1 MSKINNYFNDTIT
14 LPIIHHDYKT
24 YDWNS
29 AKYGTIV
36 VDPKNNNIGIKLK
49 YNVGNRDPKDPYSQY
64 GPSWI
69 ALKLPYNETIIVE
82 ESSRFITEQIIYN
95 SYDEVEGILYYTIN
109 GNPKE
114 SKLTRQDNFIFEL
127 DKGSYTVGV
136 NQIKVLI
143 NNTIECTFSTNTLKE
158 LDETHFILNPEM
170 LQPGCEIDVYY
181 IERYNIGNPIPRIY
195 NQETEPI
202 NPEPGDMWINSKKS
216 EVVKQRLPMTL
227 YIRYDYNNMQL
238 LLLIKSIENSTFK
251 VLKNGQEIVSQQS
264 NHSWVT
270 LKISIA
276 YNENYT
282 LRVQGHNNDYTP
294 NEVSRLITTTSKVSV
309 ALRNTTLSR
318 DNVSLSLQGET
329 GVEFVIN
336 STADIGNINFTEING
351 NYMAV
356 FPRKARSYYINIIA
370 IKKDKIS
377 FHIDKILIQGK
388 EPIDIPIS
396 IIKKD
401 YQFIDKVNQYI
412 NIVVETAYF
421 KEAKMITNAN
431 TDVIITNKEVTRR
444 VDNGTTYYQYKY
456 TIPLKDTVQYI
467 SFMATDDN
475 NNATSSIVT
484 AVIQQKRTKLINASV
499 TFVNEPC
506 QIIDNITYQKINVN
520 IDRDVLNP
528 VITINVNNPRGNE
541 SKLVMQNNNTF
552 TYLVPVISWN
562 QNVPSVNPD
571 IPNNITFDFNVKIEA
586 YGYIDKKIVLAQ

>member
-1 MSKINNYFNDTIT
+1 MSAINKYFNDTIT
-14 LPIIHHDYKT
+14 LPVIHHDYKT

-49 YNVGNRDPKDPYSQY
+49 YNVDNRDPKDPYSQY

-114 SKLTRQDNFIFEL
+114 SKLARQDNFIFEL

-143 NNTIECTFSTNTLKE
+143 NNTIECTSSTNTLKE
-158 LDETHFILNPEM
+158 LDETHFILNPIM
-170 LQPGCEIDVYY
+170 LEPGCEIDVYY

-195 NQETEPI
+195 NQEIEPA

-251 VLKNGQEIVSQQS
+251 VLKNGQEVVSQQS

-270 LKISIA
+270 LKIPIS

-282 LRVQGHNNDYTP
+282 LRVQGHNNDYIP

-351 NYMAV
+351 NYTAV

-388 EPIDIPIS
+388 EPTDIPIS
-396 IIKKD
+396 IIQKD
-401 YQFIDKVNQYI
+401 YQFIDKSNQYI
-412 NIVVETAYF
+412 SIVVETAYF

-475 NNATSSIVT
+475 NNATSSVVT

-499 TFVNEPC
+499 TFVDEPC

-528 VITINVNNPRGNE
+528 VITININNPHGSE

-552 TYLVPVISWN
+552 TYLVPIISWS
-562 QNVPSVNPD
+562 QNVPSTNPD

-586 YGYIDKKIVLAQ
+586 YGYIDKKIVLA

>member
-1 MSKINNYFNDTIT
+1 MPAINKYFNDTIT
-14 LPIIHHDYKT
+14 LPVIHHDYKT

-49 YNVGNRDPKDPYSQY
+49 YNVDNRDPKDPYSQY

-143 NNTIECTFSTNTLKE
+143 NNTIECTSSTNTLKE
-158 LDETHFILNPEM
+158 LDETHFILNPIM
-170 LQPGCEIDVYY
+170 LEPGCEIDVYY
-181 IERYNIGNPIPRIY
+181 IERYNIGNPILRIY
-195 NQETEPI
+195 NQEIEPA

-251 VLKNGQEIVSQQS
+251 VLKNGQEVVSQQS

-270 LKISIA
+270 LKIPIT

-282 LRVQGHNNDYTP
+282 LRVQGHNNDYIP

-329 GVEFVIN
+329 GIEFVIN
-336 STADIGNINFTEING
+336 STADIGNINFTETNG
-351 NYMAV
+351 NYIAV

-388 EPIDIPIS
+388 EPTDIPIS
-396 IIKKD
+396 IIQKD
-401 YQFIDKVNQYI
+401 YQFIDKTNQYI

-431 TDVIITNKEVTRR
+431 TDVIITNKEVTRK
-444 VDNGTTYYQYKY
+444 VDNETTYYQYKY
-456 TIPLKDTVQYI
+456 IIPLKDTVQYI

-475 NNATSSIVT
+475 NNATSSVVT

-520 IDRDVLNP
+520 VDRDVLNP
-528 VITINVNNPRGNE
+528 VITININNPHGSE

-586 YGYIDKKIVLAQ
+586 YGYIDKKIVLA

>member
-1 MSKINNYFNDTIT
+1 MSAINKYFNDTIT
-14 LPIIHHDYKT
+14 LPVIHHDYKT

-49 YNVGNRDPKDPYSQY
+49 YNVDNRDPKDPYSQY

-143 NNTIECTFSTNTLKE
+143 NNTIECTSSTNTLKE
-158 LDETHFILNPEM
+158 LDETHFILNPIM
-170 LQPGCEIDVYY
+170 LEPGCEIDVYY

-216 EVVKQRLPMTL
+216 EVAKQRLPMTL

-251 VLKNGQEIVSQQS
+251 VLKNGQEIVNQQS

-270 LKISIA
+270 LKIPIS

-282 LRVQGHNNDYTP
+282 LRVQGHNNDYIP

-329 GVEFVIN
+329 GLEFVIN

-351 NYMAV
+351 NYTAV
-356 FPRKARSYYINIIA
+356 FPRKARSYYIDIIA

-377 FHIDKILIQGK
+377 FYIDKILIQGK
-388 EPIDIPIS
+388 EPTDIPIS
-396 IIKKD
+396 IIQKD
-401 YQFIDKVNQYI
+401 YKFIDKANQYI
-412 NIVVETAYF
+412 SIVVETAYF

-444 VDNGTTYYQYKY
+444 VDNGITYYQYKY

-475 NNATSSIVT
+475 NNATSSVVT

-499 TFVNEPC
+499 TFVDEPC

-528 VITINVNNPRGNE
+528 VITINVNNPHGSE

-552 TYLVPVISWN
+552 TYLIPIISWN
-562 QNVPSVNPD
+562 QNIPSTNPD
-571 IPNNITFDFNVKIEA
+571 IPNNITFDFNIKIEA
-586 YGYIDKKIVLAQ
+586 YGYIDKKIVLV

>member
-1 MSKINNYFNDTIT
+1 MFKINNYFNDTIT

-49 YNVGNRDPKDPYSQY
+49 YNVDNRDPKDPYSQY

-127 DKGSYTVGV
+127 DKASYTVGV
-136 NQIKVLI
+136 NQIKALI
-143 NNTIECTFSTNTLKE
+143 NNTIECTSSTNTLKE

-170 LQPGCEIDVYY
+170 LQPGCEINVYY

-195 NQETEPI
+195 NQETEPT

-270 LKISIA
+270 LKIPIS

-282 LRVQGHNNDYTP
+282 LRVQGHNNDYIP

-318 DNVSLSLQGET
+318 DNVSLSLQSET

-336 STADIGNINFTEING
+336 STADIGNINFTETNG
-351 NYMAV
+351 NYIAL
-356 FPRKARSYYINIIA
+356 FPRKTRSYYINIIA

-388 EPIDIPIS
+388 EPTDIPIS
-396 IIKKD
+396 IIEKD

-431 TDVIITNKEVTRR
+431 TDVIITNKEVTKR
-444 VDNGTTYYQYKY
+444 VDNGITYYQYKY
-456 TIPLKDTVQYI
+456 TIPLKDIVQYI

-475 NNATSSIVT
+475 NNATSSVIT

-499 TFVNEPC
+499 AFVNEPC

-520 IDRDVLNP
+520 IDRNVLNP
-528 VITINVNNPRGNE
+528 VITINVNNPHGSE

-552 TYLVPVISWN
+552 TYLIPVINWN
-562 QNVPSVNPD
+562 QNIPSANPD
-571 IPNNITFDFNVKIEA
+571 IPNNITFDFNIKIEA
-586 YGYIDKKIVLAQ
+586 YGYIDKKIVLA

>member
-49 YNVGNRDPKDPYSQY
+49 YNVDNRDPKDPYSQY

-143 NNTIECTFSTNTLKE
+143 NNTIECTSSTNTLKE
-158 LDETHFILNPEM
+158 LDETHFILNPVM
-170 LQPGCEIDVYY
+170 LEPGCEIDVYY

-270 LKISIA
+270 LKIPIS

-282 LRVQGHNNDYTP
+282 LRVQGYNNDYIP

-336 STADIGNINFTEING
+336 STADIGNINFTETTG
-351 NYMAV
+351 NYIAV

-377 FHIDKILIQGK
+377 FYIDKILIQGK
-388 EPIDIPIS
+388 EPTDIPIS

-444 VDNGTTYYQYKY
+444 VDNGITYYQYKY

-475 NNATSSIVT
+475 NNATSSVVT
-484 AVIQQKRTKLINASV
+484 AVIQQKRTKSISASV
-499 TFVNEPC
+499 VFINEPC
-506 QIIDNITYQKINVN
+506 QIIDNITYQKININ

-528 VITINVNNPRGNE
+528 VITININNPHGSE

-586 YGYIDKKIVLAQ
+586 YGYIDKKIVLA

>member
-1 MSKINNYFNDTIT
+1 MPAINKYFNDTIT
-14 LPIIHHDYKT
+14 LPVIHHDYKT

-49 YNVGNRDPKDPYSQY
+49 YNVDNRDPKDPYSQY

-109 GNPKE
+109 GNTKE

-143 NNTIECTFSTNTLKE
+143 NNTIECTSSTNTLKE
-158 LDETHFILNPEM
+158 LDETHFILNPVM
-170 LQPGCEIDVYY
+170 LEPGCEIDVYY

-195 NQETEPI
+195 NQETEPT

-216 EVVKQRLPMTL
+216 EVAKQRLPMTL

-270 LKISIA
+270 LKIPIS

-282 LRVQGHNNDYTP
+282 LRVQGHNNDYVP

-318 DNVSLSLQGET
+318 DNVSLNLQGET

-336 STADIGNINFTEING
+336 STADIGNINFTETNG
-351 NYMAV
+351 NYIAV

-377 FHIDKILIQGK
+377 FNIDKILIQGK
-388 EPIDIPIS
+388 EPTDIPIS
-396 IIKKD
+396 IIQKD

-444 VDNGTTYYQYKY
+444 VDNGITYYQYKY

-475 NNATSSIVT
+475 NNATSSVVT
-484 AVIQQKRTKLINASV
+484 AVIQQKRIKLINVSV

-520 IDRDVLNP
+520 VDRDVLNP
-528 VITINVNNPRGNE
+528 VITINVNNPRGSE
-541 SKLVMQNNNTF
+541 SKLVMQNNNIF
-552 TYLVPVISWN
+552 TYLVPIISWN
-562 QNVPSVNPD
+562 QNVPSTNSD

-586 YGYIDKKIVLAQ
+586 YGYIDKKIVLA

>member
-1 MSKINNYFNDTIT
+1 MSAINKYFNDTIT
-14 LPIIHHDYKT
+14 LPVIHHNYKT

-49 YNVGNRDPKDPYSQY
+49 HNVDNRDPKDPYSQY

-82 ESSRFITEQIIYN
+82 ESSRFTTEQIIYN

-143 NNTIECTFSTNTLKE
+143 NNTIECTSSTNTLKE
-158 LDETHFILNPEM
+158 LDETHFILNPIM
-170 LQPGCEIDVYY
+170 LEPGCEIDVYY

-195 NQETEPI
+195 NQETEPT

-270 LKISIA
+270 LKIPIA

-282 LRVQGHNNDYTP
+282 LRVQGHNNDYIP

-329 GVEFVIN
+329 GVEFAIN
-336 STADIGNINFTEING
+336 STADIGNVNFTETNG
-351 NYMAV
+351 SYIAV
-356 FPRKARSYYINIIA
+356 FPRKARSYYIDIIA

-388 EPIDIPIS
+388 EPTDIPIS
-396 IIKKD
+396 IIQKD
-401 YQFIDKVNQYI
+401 YQFIDKANQYI
-412 NIVVETAYF
+412 SIVVETAYF

-456 TIPLKDTVQYI
+456 MIPLKDTVQYI

-475 NNATSSIVT
+475 NNATSSVVT

-520 IDRDVLNP
+520 IDRDVLNS
-528 VITINVNNPRGNE
+528 VITIKVNNPRGNE

-552 TYLVPVISWN
+552 TYLVPIISWDKN
-562 QNVPSVNPD
+562 IPSTNPD

-586 YGYIDKKIVLAQ
+586 YGYIDKKIVLA

>member
-1 MSKINNYFNDTIT
+1 MSAINKYFNDTIT
-14 LPIIHHDYKT
+14 LPVIHHDYKT

-49 YNVGNRDPKDPYSQY
+49 YNVDNRDPKDPYSQY

-143 NNTIECTFSTNTLKE
+143 NNTIECTSSTNTLKE
-158 LDETHFILNPEM
+158 LDETHFILNPIM
-170 LQPGCEIDVYY
+170 LEPGCEIDVYY

-195 NQETEPI
+195 NQEIEPA

-216 EVVKQRLPMTL
+216 EVVKHRLPMTL

-270 LKISIA
+270 LKIPIA

-282 LRVQGHNNDYTP
+282 LRVHGHNNDYIP

-336 STADIGNINFTEING
+336 STADIGNINFTETNG
-351 NYMAV
+351 NYIAV
-356 FPRKARSYYINIIA
+356 FPRKVRSYYINIIA

-388 EPIDIPIS
+388 EPTDIPIS
-396 IIKKD
+396 IVQKN
-401 YQFIDKVNQYI
+401 YQFIDKTNQYI

-456 TIPLKDTVQYI
+456 TIPLKNTVQYI
-467 SFMATDDN
+467 SFIATDDN
-475 NNATSSIVT
+475 NNATSSVVT

-499 TFVNEPC
+499 AFVNEPC

-520 IDRDVLNP
+520 VDRDVLNP
-528 VITINVNNPRGNE
+528 VVTINVNNPRGSE

-552 TYLVPVISWN
+552 TYLIPVINWN
-562 QNVPSVNPD
+562 QNIPSTNPD
-571 IPNNITFDFNVKIEA
+571 IPNNITFDFNIKIEA
-586 YGYIDKKIVLAQ
+586 YGYIDKKIILA

>member
-1 MSKINNYFNDTIT
+1 MSAINKYFNDTIT
-14 LPIIHHDYKT
+14 LPVIHHDYKT

-49 YNVGNRDPKDPYSQY
+49 YNVDNRDPKDPYSKY

-109 GNPKE
+109 GNTKE

-127 DKGSYTVGV
+127 DKGSYTLGV

-143 NNTIECTFSTNTLKE
+143 NNTIECTSSTNTLKE
-158 LDETHFILNPEM
+158 LDETHFILNPVM
-170 LQPGCEIDVYY
+170 LEPGCEIDVYY

-251 VLKNGQEIVSQQS
+251 VLKNGQEIANQQS
-264 NHSWVT
+264 SHSWVT
-270 LKISIA
+270 LKIPIA

-282 LRVQGHNNDYTP
+282 LRVQGHNNDYIP

-351 NYMAV
+351 NYTAV

-388 EPIDIPIS
+388 EPTDIPIS
-396 IIKKD
+396 IIQKD
-401 YQFIDKVNQYI
+401 YQFIDKTNQYI

-444 VDNGTTYYQYKY
+444 VDNETIYYQYKY

-475 NNATSSIVT
+475 NNAISSVVT
-484 AVIQQKRTKLINASV
+484 AIIQQKRTKLINASV
-499 TFVNEPC
+499 TFVDEPC

-562 QNVPSVNPD
+562 QNIPSTNPD

-586 YGYIDKKIVLAQ
+586 YGYIDKKIVLA

>member
-1 MSKINNYFNDTIT
+1 MSAINKYFNDTIT
-14 LPIIHHDYKT
+14 LPVIHHDYKT

-49 YNVGNRDPKDPYSQY
+49 YNVDNRDPKDPYSQY

-143 NNTIECTFSTNTLKE
+143 NNTIECTSSTNTLKE
-158 LDETHFILNPEM
+158 LDETHFILNPVM
-170 LQPGCEIDVYY
+170 LEPGCEINVYY

-195 NQETEPI
+195 NQEIEPT
-202 NPEPGDMWINSKKS
+202 NPEPGDIWINSKKS
-216 EVVKQRLPMTL
+216 EVAKQRLPMTL

-251 VLKNGQEIVSQQS
+251 VLKNGQEVISQQS

-270 LKISIA
+270 LKIPIS

-282 LRVQGHNNDYTP
+282 LRVQGHNNDYIP

-309 ALRNTTLSR
+309 ALINTTLSR

-329 GVEFVIN
+329 GVEFAIN
-336 STADIGNINFTEING
+336 STANIGNVNFTETNG
-351 NYMAV
+351 SYIAV
-356 FPRKARSYYINIIA
+356 FPRKARSYYIDIIA

-377 FHIDKILIQGK
+377 FHINKILIQGK
-388 EPIDIPIS
+388 EPTDIPIS
-396 IIKKD
+396 IIQKD

-412 NIVVETAYF
+412 SIIVETAYF

-444 VDNGTTYYQYKY
+444 VDNGITYYQYKY

-475 NNATSSIVT
+475 NNATSSVVT
-484 AVIQQKRTKLINASV
+484 AVIQQKRIKLINASV
-499 TFVNEPC
+499 IFVDEPC
-506 QIIDNITYQKINVN
+506 QIIDNITYQKININ

-528 VITINVNNPRGNE
+528 VITININNPHGSE

-562 QNVPSVNPD
+562 QNVSSVNPD
-571 IPNNITFDFNVKIEA
+571 IPNNITFDFNIKIEA
-586 YGYIDKKIVLAQ
+586 YGYINKKIVLA

>member
-1 MSKINNYFNDTIT
+1 MSTINKYFNDTIT
-14 LPIIHHDYKT
+14 LPVIHHDYKT

-49 YNVGNRDPKDPYSQY
+49 HNVDNRDPKDPYSQY
-64 GPSWI
+64 GPSWV

-136 NQIKVLI
+136 NQIKALI
-143 NNTIECTFSTNTLKE
+143 NNTIECTSVTNTLKE
-158 LDETHFILNPEM
+158 LDETRFILNPEM
-170 LQPGCEIDVYY
+170 LQPGCEINVYY

-195 NQETEPI
+195 NQEIEPI

-238 LLLIKSIENSTFK
+238 LLLIKSIKNSTFK

-270 LKISIA
+270 LKIPIS

-282 LRVQGHNNDYTP
+282 LRVQGHNNDYIP

-329 GVEFVIN
+329 GVEFSIN
-336 STADIGNINFTEING
+336 STADIGNVNFTETNG
-351 NYMAV
+351 SYIAV
-356 FPRKARSYYINIIA
+356 FPRKARSYYIDIIA

-388 EPIDIPIS
+388 EPTDIPIS
-396 IIKKD
+396 IIQKD

-444 VDNGTTYYQYKY
+444 VDNGITYYQYKY
-456 TIPLKDTVQYI
+456 TIPLKDTVKYI

-475 NNATSSIVT
+475 NNATSSVVT

-562 QNVPSVNPD
+562 QNVPSINPN

-586 YGYIDKKIVLAQ
+586 YGYIDKKIVLV

>member
-1 MSKINNYFNDTIT
+1 MPAINKYFNNTIT
-14 LPIIHHDYKT
+14 LPVIHHDYKT

-49 YNVGNRDPKDPYSQY
+49 HNVDNRDPKDPYSQY

-143 NNTIECTFSTNTLKE
+143 NNTIECTSSTNTLKE
-158 LDETHFILNPEM
+158 LDETHFILNPVM
-170 LQPGCEIDVYY
+170 LEPGCEIDVYY

-195 NQETEPI
+195 NQETEPT

-216 EVVKQRLPMTL
+216 EVAKQRLPMTL

-264 NHSWVT
+264 NHSWVI
-270 LKISIA
+270 LKIPIS

-282 LRVQGHNNDYTP
+282 LRVQGYNNDYIP

-309 ALRNTTLSR
+309 VLRNTTLSR

-336 STADIGNINFTEING
+336 STADIGNVNFTEING
-351 NYMAV
+351 NYTAV

-388 EPIDIPIS
+388 EPTDIPIS
-396 IIKKD
+396 IIQKD
-401 YQFIDKVNQYI
+401 YQFIDKSNQYI
-412 NIVVETAYF
+412 SIVVETAYF

-431 TDVIITNKEVTRR
+431 TDVIVTNKEVTRR
-444 VDNGTTYYQYKY
+444 VDNETTYYQYKY

-475 NNATSSIVT
+475 NNATSSVVT
-484 AVIQQKRTKLINASV
+484 AIIQQKRTKLINASV
-499 TFVNEPC
+499 TFVDEPC

-586 YGYIDKKIVLAQ
+586 YGYIDKKIVLA

>member
-1 MSKINNYFNDTIT
+1 MSEINKYFNDTIT
-14 LPIIHHDYKT
+14 LPVIHHDYKT

-49 YNVGNRDPKDPYSQY
+49 HNVDNRDPKDPYSQY

-127 DKGSYTVGV
+127 DKGSYIVGV

-143 NNTIECTFSTNTLKE
+143 NNTIECTSSTNTLKE
-158 LDETHFILNPEM
+158 LDETHFILNPIM
-170 LQPGCEIDVYY
+170 LEPGCEIDVYY

-195 NQETEPI
+195 NQETEPA

-216 EVVKQRLPMTL
+216 EVAKQRLPMTL

-270 LKISIA
+270 LKIPIS

-282 LRVQGHNNDYTP
+282 LRVQGHNNDYIP
-294 NEVSRLITTTSKVSV
+294 NEVSRLITTTSKVSLT
-309 ALRNTTLSR
+309 LRNTTLSR

-336 STADIGNINFTEING
+336 STADIGNVNFTETNG
-351 NYMAV
+351 NYIAV

-388 EPIDIPIS
+388 EPTDIPIS
-396 IIKKD
+396 IIQKD

-412 NIVVETAYF
+412 NIVVEIAYF

-444 VDNGTTYYQYKY
+444 VDNGITYYQYKY
-456 TIPLKDTVQYI
+456 TIPLKDTNQYI
-467 SFMATDDN
+467 SFMVTDDN
-475 NNATSSIVT
+475 NNATSSVVT
-484 AVIQQKRTKLINASV
+484 AVIQQKRTKLIDASV
-499 TFVNEPC
+499 SFVNEPC
-506 QIIDNITYQKINVN
+506 QIINNITYQKINVN
-520 IDRDVLNP
+520 VDRGVLNP
-528 VITINVNNPRGNE
+528 VITINVNNPRGSE
-541 SKLVMQNNNTF
+541 SKLIMQNNNTF
-552 TYLVPVISWN
+552 IYLVPIISWN
-562 QNVPSVNPD
+562 QNIPSTNPD

-586 YGYIDKKIVLAQ
+586 YGYIDKKIVLA

>member
-1 MSKINNYFNDTIT
+1 MSAINKYFNDTIT
-14 LPIIHHDYKT
+14 LPVIHHDYKT

-49 YNVGNRDPKDPYSQY
+49 YNVDNRDPKDPYSQY

-95 SYDEVEGILYYTIN
+95 NYDEVEGILYYTIN

-136 NQIKVLI
+136 NQIKALI
-143 NNTIECTFSTNTLKE
+143 NNTIECTSSTNTLKE
-158 LDETHFILNPEM
+158 LDETHFILNPIM
-170 LQPGCEIDVYY
+170 LEPGCEIDVYY

-195 NQETEPI
+195 NQEIEPT

-216 EVVKQRLPMTL
+216 EVVKQRLPITL

-251 VLKNGQEIVSQQS
+251 VLKNGQEIANQQS
-264 NHSWVT
+264 SHSWVT
-270 LKISIA
+270 LKIPIA

-282 LRVQGHNNDYTP
+282 LRVQGHNNDYIP

-329 GVEFVIN
+329 DVEFVIN
-336 STADIGNINFTEING
+336 STADIGNINFTETNG
-351 NYMAV
+351 NYIAV

-388 EPIDIPIS
+388 EPTDIPIS
-396 IIKKD
+396 IIQKD

-412 NIVVETAYF
+412 SIIVETAYF

-444 VDNGTTYYQYKY
+444 VDNGITYYQYKY

-475 NNATSSIVT
+475 NNATSSVVT

-528 VITINVNNPRGNE
+528 VITIKVNNPRGNE

-552 TYLVPVISWN
+552 TYLVPIISWDKN
-562 QNVPSVNPD
+562 IPSTNSD
-571 IPNNITFDFNVKIEA
+571 IPNNITFNFNVKIEA
-586 YGYIDKKIVLAQ
+586 YGYIDKKIVLA

>member
-1 MSKINNYFNDTIT
+1 MSAINKYFNNTIT
-14 LPIIHHDYKT
+14 LPVIHHDYKT

-49 YNVGNRDPKDPYSQY
+49 HNVDNRDPKDPYSQY

-95 SYDEVEGILYYTIN
+95 NYDEVEGILYYTIN

-143 NNTIECTFSTNTLKE
+143 NNTIECTSSTNTLKE
-158 LDETHFILNPEM
+158 LDETHFILNPIM
-170 LQPGCEIDVYY
+170 LEPGCEIDVYY

-251 VLKNGQEIVSQQS
+251 VLKNGQEVVSQQS

-270 LKISIA
+270 LKIPIS

-282 LRVQGHNNDYTP
+282 LRVQGHNNDYIP

-336 STADIGNINFTEING
+336 STTDIGNINFTEING
-351 NYMAV
+351 NYTAV

-388 EPIDIPIS
+388 EPTDIPIS
-396 IIKKD
+396 IIQKD
-401 YQFIDKVNQYI
+401 YQFIDKSNQYI
-412 NIVVETAYF
+412 SIVVETAYF

-431 TDVIITNKEVTRR
+431 TDVIVINKEVTRR

-456 TIPLKDTVQYI
+456 TILLKDTVQYI

-475 NNATSSIVT
+475 NNATSSVVT

-499 TFVNEPC
+499 TFVDEPC

-520 IDRDVLNP
+520 VDRDVLNP
-528 VITINVNNPRGNE
+528 VITININNPHGSE

-552 TYLVPVISWN
+552 TYLVPVINWN
-562 QNVPSVNPD
+562 QNVPSTNPD

-586 YGYIDKKIVLAQ
+586 YGYIDKKIVLA

>member
-1 MSKINNYFNDTIT
+1 MPAINKYFNDTIT
-14 LPIIHHDYKT
+14 LPVIHHDYKT

-49 YNVGNRDPKDPYSQY
+49 HNVDNRDPKDPYSQY

-136 NQIKVLI
+136 NQIKALI
-143 NNTIECTFSTNTLKE
+143 NNTIECTSATNTLKE
-158 LDETHFILNPEM
+158 LDETRFILNPEM
-170 LQPGCEIDVYY
+170 LQPGCEINVYY

-195 NQETEPI
+195 SQETEPT

-251 VLKNGQEIVSQQS
+251 VLKNGQEIVNQQS

-270 LKISIA
+270 LKIPIS

-282 LRVQGHNNDYTP
+282 LRVQGHNNDYIP

-318 DNVSLSLQGET
+318 DNVSLNLQGET

-336 STADIGNINFTEING
+336 STADIGNINFTETNG
-351 NYMAV
+351 NYIAV
-356 FPRKARSYYINIIA
+356 FPRKTRSYYINIIA

-388 EPIDIPIS
+388 ESTDIPIS
-396 IIKKD
+396 IIQKD

-412 NIVVETAYF
+412 NIVVEIAYF

-444 VDNGTTYYQYKY
+444 VDNGITYYQYKY

-475 NNATSSIVT
+475 NNATSSVVT

-506 QIIDNITYQKINVN
+506 QIIGNITYQKINVN

-528 VITINVNNPRGNE
+528 VITIKVNNPRGNE

-552 TYLVPVISWN
+552 TYLVPIISWN
-562 QNVPSVNPD
+562 QNIPSANSD

-586 YGYIDKKIVLAQ
+586 YGYIDKKIVLA

>member
-1 MSKINNYFNDTIT
+1 MSAINKYFNDTIT
-14 LPIIHHDYKT
+14 LPVIHHDYKT

-49 YNVGNRDPKDPYSQY
+49 HNVDNRDPKDPYSQY

-82 ESSRFITEQIIYN
+82 ESSRFVTEQIIYN

-143 NNTIECTFSTNTLKE
+143 NNTIECTSSTNTLKE
-158 LDETHFILNPEM
+158 LDETHFILNPIM
-170 LQPGCEIDVYY
+170 LEPGCEIDVYY

-195 NQETEPI
+195 NQETEPT

-270 LKISIA
+270 LKIPIA

-282 LRVQGHNNDYTP
+282 LRVQGYNNDYIP

-329 GVEFVIN
+329 GVEFIIN
-336 STADIGNINFTEING
+336 STADIGNVNFTETNG
-351 NYMAV
+351 SYIAV
-356 FPRKARSYYINIIA
+356 FPRKARSYYIDIIA

-388 EPIDIPIS
+388 EPTDIPIS
-396 IIKKD
+396 IIQKD
-401 YQFIDKVNQYI
+401 YQFIDKANQYI
-412 NIVVETAYF
+412 SIVVETAYF

-444 VDNGTTYYQYKY
+444 VDNGITYYQYKY

-475 NNATSSIVT
+475 NNATSSVVT

-528 VITINVNNPRGNE
+528 VITIKVNNPRGNE

-552 TYLVPVISWN
+552 TYLVPIISWDKN
-562 QNVPSVNPD
+562 IPSTNPN
-571 IPNNITFDFNVKIEA
+571 IPNNTTFDFNVKIEA
-586 YGYIDKKIVLAQ
+586 YGYIDKKIVLA

>member
-1 MSKINNYFNDTIT
+1 MSAINKYFNDTIT
-14 LPIIHHDYKT
+14 LPVIHHDYKT

-49 YNVGNRDPKDPYSQY
+49 YNVDNRDPKDPYSQY

-69 ALKLPYNETIIVE
+69 ALKLPHNETIIVE

-143 NNTIECTFSTNTLKE
+143 NNTIECTSSTNTLKE
-158 LDETHFILNPEM
+158 LDETHFILNPIM
-170 LQPGCEIDVYY
+170 LEPGCEIDVYY

-270 LKISIA
+270 LKIPIA

-282 LRVQGHNNDYTP
+282 LRVQGHNNDYIP

-318 DNVSLSLQGET
+318 DNVSLNLQGET

-336 STADIGNINFTEING
+336 STADIGNVNFAETNG

-388 EPIDIPIS
+388 EPTDIPIS
-396 IIKKD
+396 IIQKD

-475 NNATSSIVT
+475 NNATSSVVT

-499 TFVNEPC
+499 AFVNEPC
-506 QIIDNITYQKINVN
+506 QIINNITYQKINVN
-520 IDRDVLNP
+520 VDRDVLNP
-528 VITINVNNPRGNE
+528 VITININNPRGSE

-562 QNVPSVNPD
+562 QNVPSINPD

-586 YGYIDKKIVLAQ
+586 YGYIDKKIVLV

>member
-1 MSKINNYFNDTIT
+1 MSAINKYFNDTIT
-14 LPIIHHDYKT
+14 LPVIHHDYKT

-49 YNVGNRDPKDPYSQY
+49 HNVDNRDPKDPYSQY

-114 SKLTRQDNFIFEL
+114 FKLTRQDNFIFEL

-143 NNTIECTFSTNTLKE
+143 NNTIECTSSTNTLKE
-158 LDETHFILNPEM
+158 LDETHFILNPVM
-170 LQPGCEIDVYY
+170 LEPGCEIDVYY

-270 LKISIA
+270 LKIPIA

-282 LRVQGHNNDYTP
+282 LRVQGHNNDYIP

-318 DNVSLSLQGET
+318 DNVSLNLQGET

-336 STADIGNINFTEING
+336 STADIGNINFTETNG
-351 NYMAV
+351 NYIAV

-370 IKKDKIS
+370 IKKDKVS

-388 EPIDIPIS
+388 EPTDIPIS
-396 IIKKD
+396 IIQKD

-412 NIVVETAYF
+412 NIVVEIAYF
-421 KEAKMITNAN
+421 KEVKMITNAN
-431 TDVIITNKEVTRR
+431 TDVIITNKEVIRR
-444 VDNGTTYYQYKY
+444 VDNGITYYQYKY

-475 NNATSSIVT
+475 NNATSSVVT

-499 TFVNEPC
+499 AFVNEPC
-506 QIIDNITYQKINVN
+506 QIINNITYQKINVN

-528 VITINVNNPRGNE
+528 VITININNPRGSE

-562 QNVPSVNPD
+562 QNVPSTNPN

-586 YGYIDKKIVLAQ
+586 YGYIDKKIVLA

>member
-1 MSKINNYFNDTIT
+1 MSAINKYFNDTIT
-14 LPIIHHDYKT
+14 LPVIHHDYKT

-49 YNVGNRDPKDPYSQY
+49 HNVDNRDPKDPYSQY

-143 NNTIECTFSTNTLKE
+143 NNTIECTSSTNTLKE
-158 LDETHFILNPEM
+158 LDETHFILNPVILE
-170 LQPGCEIDVYY
+170 PGCKIDVYY

-195 NQETEPI
+195 NQETEPT
-202 NPEPGDMWINSKKS
+202 NPEPGDMWINSEKS

-270 LKISIA
+270 LKIPIT

-282 LRVQGHNNDYTP
+282 LRVQGHNNDYIP
-294 NEVSRLITTTSKVSV
+294 NEISRLITTTSKVSV
-309 ALRNTTLSR
+309 ALRNTILSR

-336 STADIGNINFTEING
+336 STADIGNINFTETNG
-351 NYMAV
+351 NYISV

-388 EPIDIPIS
+388 EPTDIPIS
-396 IIKKD
+396 IIQKD

-444 VDNGTTYYQYKY
+444 VDNGTIYYQYKY

-475 NNATSSIVT
+475 NNATSYVIT

-499 TFVNEPC
+499 VFINEPC
-506 QIIDNITYQKINVN
+506 QIIDSVTYQKININ
-520 IDRDVLNP
+520 IDKDVLNP
-528 VITINVNNPRGNE
+528 VITINVNNPHGSE

-552 TYLVPVISWN
+552 TYLVPIISWD
-562 QNVPSVNPD
+562 QNVPSTNPD

-586 YGYIDKKIVLAQ
+586 YGYIDKKIVLA

>member
-49 YNVGNRDPKDPYSQY
+49 HNVDNRDPKDPYSQY

-95 SYDEVEGILYYTIN
+95 SYDEVEGILYYIIN

-127 DKGSYTVGV
+127 NKGSYTVGV
-136 NQIKVLI
+136 NQIKALI
-143 NNTIECTFSTNTLKE
+143 NNTIECTSSTNTLKE
-158 LDETHFILNPEM
+158 LDETHFILNPAM
-170 LQPGCEIDVYY
+170 LEPGCEIDVYY

-195 NQETEPI
+195 NQEIEPI

-216 EVVKQRLPMTL
+216 GVVKQRLPMTL

-270 LKISIA
+270 LKIPIA

-282 LRVQGHNNDYTP
+282 LRVQGHNNDYIP

-318 DNVSLSLQGET
+318 DNVSLSLQGEA

-336 STADIGNINFTEING
+336 STADIGNINFTETNG
-351 NYMAV
+351 NYIAA

-388 EPIDIPIS
+388 EPTDIPIS
-396 IIKKD
+396 IIQKD
-401 YQFIDKVNQYI
+401 YQFIDKANQYI
-412 NIVVETAYF
+412 NIIVETAYF

-431 TDVIITNKEVTRR
+431 TDVIITNKEVIKR

-499 TFVNEPC
+499 VFVNEPC

-528 VITINVNNPRGNE
+528 VITININNPHGSE

-571 IPNNITFDFNVKIEA
+571 IPNNITFDFNIKIEA
-586 YGYIDKKIVLAQ
+586 YGYIDKKIVLA

>member
-1 MSKINNYFNDTIT
+1 MSAINKYFNDTIT
-14 LPIIHHDYKT
+14 LPVIHHDYKA

-49 YNVGNRDPKDPYSQY
+49 YNVDNRDPKDPYSQY

-69 ALKLPYNETIIVE
+69 ALKLPYNETIVVE

-109 GNPKE
+109 GSPKE

-127 DKGSYTVGV
+127 DKGSYTLGV

-143 NNTIECTFSTNTLKE
+143 NNTIECTSSTNTLKE
-158 LDETHFILNPEM
+158 LDETHFILNPVM
-170 LQPGCEIDVYY
+170 LEPGCEIDVYY

-270 LKISIA
+270 LKIPIA

-282 LRVQGHNNDYTP
+282 LRVQGHNNDYIP

-318 DNVSLSLQGET
+318 DNVSLNLQGET
-329 GVEFVIN
+329 GIEFVIN
-336 STADIGNINFTEING
+336 STADIGNVNFTETND
-351 NYMAV
+351 NYVAV

-388 EPIDIPIS
+388 EPTDIPIS
-396 IIKKD
+396 IVQKD
-401 YQFIDKVNQYI
+401 YQFIDKTNQYI

-431 TDVIITNKEVTRR
+431 TDVIITNKEVARR

-475 NNATSSIVT
+475 NNATSSVVT

-499 TFVNEPC
+499 VFVNEPC

-528 VITINVNNPRGNE
+528 VITININNPHGSE

-586 YGYIDKKIVLAQ
+586 YGYIDKKIVLA

>member
-14 LPIIHHDYKT
+14 LPVIHHDYKT

-29 AKYGTIV
+29 VKYGTIV

-49 YNVGNRDPKDPYSQY
+49 HNVDNGDPKDPYSQY

-143 NNTIECTFSTNTLKE
+143 NNTIECTSSTNTLKE
-158 LDETHFILNPEM
+158 LDETHFILNPIM
-170 LQPGCEIDVYY
+170 LEPGCEIDVYY

-195 NQETEPI
+195 SQKTEPI

-264 NHSWVT
+264 NHSWLT
-270 LKISIA
+270 LKIPIS

-282 LRVQGHNNDYTP
+282 LRVQGHNNDYIP
-294 NEVSRLITTTSKVSV
+294 NEVSRLITTTSKVSI

-329 GVEFVIN
+329 GVEFAIN
-336 STADIGNINFTEING
+336 STADIGNVNFTETNG
-351 NYMAV
+351 NYIAV
-356 FPRKARSYYINIIA
+356 FPRKARSYYIDIIA

-388 EPIDIPIS
+388 EPTDIPIS
-396 IIKKD
+396 IIQKD

-412 NIVVETAYF
+412 NIVVEIAYF

-444 VDNGTTYYQYKY
+444 VDNGITYYQYKY

-475 NNATSSIVT
+475 NNATSSVVT

-499 TFVNEPC
+499 KFVNEPC

-528 VITINVNNPRGNE
+528 VITININNPHRSE

-586 YGYIDKKIVLAQ
+586 YGYIDKKIVLA

>member
-1 MSKINNYFNDTIT
+1 MFAINKYFNDTIT
-14 LPIIHHDYKT
+14 LPVIHHDYKT

-49 YNVGNRDPKDPYSQY
+49 YNVDNRDPKDPYSQY

-95 SYDEVEGILYYTIN
+95 NYDEVEGILYYTIN

-136 NQIKVLI
+136 NQIKALI
-143 NNTIECTFSTNTLKE
+143 NNTIECTSSTNTLKE

-170 LQPGCEIDVYY
+170 LEPGCEINVYY

-195 NQETEPI
+195 SQETEPT

-270 LKISIA
+270 LKIPIA

-282 LRVQGHNNDYTP
+282 LRVQGHNNDYIP

-336 STADIGNINFTEING
+336 STADIGNVNFTETNG
-351 NYMAV
+351 NYIAV

-388 EPIDIPIS
+388 EPTDIPIS
-396 IIKKD
+396 IIQKD

-444 VDNGTTYYQYKY
+444 VDNGITYYQYKY

-475 NNATSSIVT
+475 NNATSSVVT

-499 TFVNEPC
+499 EFINESC
-506 QIIDNITYQKINVN
+506 QIIDNVTYQKININVDKN
-520 IDRDVLNP
+520 VLNP
-528 VITINVNNPRGNE
+528 VITINVNNPHGSE

-552 TYLVPVISWN
+552 TYLVPIINWN
-562 QNVPSVNPD
+562 QNIPSINPD
-571 IPNNITFDFNVKIEA
+571 IPNNITFDFNIKIEA
-586 YGYIDKKIVLAQ
+586 YGYIDKKIVLA

>member
-1 MSKINNYFNDTIT
+1 MSAINKYFNDTIT
-14 LPIIHHDYKT
+14 LPVIHHDYKT

-49 YNVGNRDPKDPYSQY
+49 YNVDNRDPKDPYSQY

-143 NNTIECTFSTNTLKE
+143 NNTIECTSSTNTLKE
-158 LDETHFILNPEM
+158 LDETHFILNPIM
-170 LQPGCEIDVYY
+170 LEPGCEIDIYY

-216 EVVKQRLPMTL
+216 EVAKQRLPMTL

-270 LKISIA
+270 LKIPIA

-282 LRVQGHNNDYTP
+282 LRVQGHNNDYIP

-336 STADIGNINFTEING
+336 STADIGNINFTETNG
-351 NYMAV
+351 NYIAV

-388 EPIDIPIS
+388 EPTDIPIS

-444 VDNGTTYYQYKY
+444 VDNGITYYQYKY

-475 NNATSSIVT
+475 NNATSSVVT

-528 VITINVNNPRGNE
+528 VITININNPRGSE
-541 SKLVMQNNNTF
+541 SKLIMQNNNTF
-552 TYLVPVISWN
+552 TYLIPIISWN
-562 QNVPSVNPD
+562 QNIPSTNPD
-571 IPNNITFDFNVKIEA
+571 IPNNITFDFNIKIEA
-586 YGYIDKKIVLAQ
+586 YGYIDKKIVLA

>member
-14 LPIIHHDYKT
+14 LPVIHHDYKT

-49 YNVGNRDPKDPYSQY
+49 HNVDNRDPKDPYSQY

-143 NNTIECTFSTNTLKE
+143 NNTIECTSATNTLKE
-158 LDETHFILNPEM
+158 LDETHFILNPIM
-170 LQPGCEIDVYY
+170 LEPGCEIDVYY

-195 NQETEPI
+195 NQETEPT

-238 LLLIKSIENSTFK
+238 LLLIKSIENSMFK
-251 VLKNGQEIVSQQS
+251 ILKNGQEIVSQQS

-270 LKISIA
+270 LKIPIS

-282 LRVQGHNNDYTP
+282 LRVQGHNNDYIP
-294 NEVSRLITTTSKVSV
+294 NEVSRLITTTSKVLV

-336 STADIGNINFTEING
+336 SMADIGNINFTEANG
-351 NYMAV
+351 NYTAV

-388 EPIDIPIS
+388 EPTDIPIS
-396 IIKKD
+396 IIQKD
-401 YQFIDKVNQYI
+401 YQFIDKSNQYI
-412 NIVVETAYF
+412 SIVVETAYF

-444 VDNGTTYYQYKY
+444 VDNGITYYQYKY
-456 TIPLKDTVQYI
+456 TIPLKNTVQYI

-475 NNATSSIVT
+475 NNATSSVVT

-499 TFVNEPC
+499 AFVNEPC

-528 VITINVNNPRGNE
+528 VITININNPRGSE

-552 TYLVPVISWN
+552 AYLVPVISWN

-571 IPNNITFDFNVKIEA
+571 IPNNITFDFNIKIEA
-586 YGYIDKKIVLAQ
+586 YGYIDKKIVLA

>member
-1 MSKINNYFNDTIT
+1 MSAINKYFNDTIT
-14 LPIIHHDYKT
+14 LPVIHHDYKT

-49 YNVGNRDPKDPYSQY
+49 YNVDNRDPKDPYSQY

-143 NNTIECTFSTNTLKE
+143 NNTIECTSTTNTLKE
-158 LDETHFILNPEM
+158 LDETHFILNPIM
-170 LQPGCEIDVYY
+170 LEPGCEIDVYY

-195 NQETEPI
+195 NQETEPT

-216 EVVKQRLPMTL
+216 EVAKQRLPMTL

-238 LLLIKSIENSTFK
+238 LLLIKSIENSTLK

-270 LKISIA
+270 LKIPIS

-282 LRVQGHNNDYTP
+282 LRVQGHNNDYIP

-329 GVEFVIN
+329 GVEFTIN
-336 STADIGNINFTEING
+336 STADIGNVNFTETNG
-351 NYMAV
+351 SYIAV
-356 FPRKARSYYINIIA
+356 FPRKARSYYIDIIA

-388 EPIDIPIS
+388 EPTDIPIS
-396 IIKKD
+396 IIQKD

-431 TDVIITNKEVTRR
+431 TNVIIINKEVTRR
-444 VDNGTTYYQYKY
+444 VDNGITYYQYKY

-475 NNATSSIVT
+475 NNATSSVVT

-562 QNVPSVNPD
+562 QNVPSINPD

-586 YGYIDKKIVLAQ
+586 YGYIDKKIVLV

>member
-1 MSKINNYFNDTIT
+1 MSAINKYFNDTIT
-14 LPIIHHDYKT
+14 LPVIHHDYKT

-49 YNVGNRDPKDPYSQY
+49 YNVDNRDPKDPYSQY

-95 SYDEVEGILYYTIN
+95 NYDEVEGILYYTIN

-136 NQIKVLI
+136 NQIKALI
-143 NNTIECTFSTNTLKE
+143 NNTIECTSSTNTLKE
-158 LDETHFILNPEM
+158 LDETHFILNPIM
-170 LQPGCEIDVYY
+170 LEPGCEIDVYY

-195 NQETEPI
+195 NQEIEPT

-216 EVVKQRLPMTL
+216 EVVKQRLPITL

-251 VLKNGQEIVSQQS
+251 VLKNGQEIANQQS
-264 NHSWVT
+264 SHSWVT
-270 LKISIA
+270 LKIPIA

-282 LRVQGHNNDYTP
+282 LRVQGHNNDYIP

-329 GVEFVIN
+329 DVEFVIN
-336 STADIGNINFTEING
+336 STADIGNINFTETNG
-351 NYMAV
+351 NYIAV

-388 EPIDIPIS
+388 EPTDIPIS
-396 IIKKD
+396 IIQKD

-412 NIVVETAYF
+412 SIIVETAYF
-421 KEAKMITNAN
+421 KEAKMITNGN

-444 VDNGTTYYQYKY
+444 VDNGITYYQYKY

-475 NNATSSIVT
+475 NNATSSVVT

-528 VITINVNNPRGNE
+528 VITIKVNNPRGNE

-552 TYLVPVISWN
+552 TYLVPIISWDKN
-562 QNVPSVNPD
+562 IPSTNSD
-571 IPNNITFDFNVKIEA
+571 IPNNITFNFNVKIEA
-586 YGYIDKKIVLAQ
+586 YGYIDKKIVLA

>member
-1 MSKINNYFNDTIT
+1 MPAINKYFNDTIT
-14 LPIIHHDYKT
+14 LPVIHHDYKT

-49 YNVGNRDPKDPYSQY
+49 YNVDNRDPKDPYSQY

-95 SYDEVEGILYYTIN
+95 NYDEVEGILYYTIN

-136 NQIKVLI
+136 NQIKALI
-143 NNTIECTFSTNTLKE
+143 NNTIECTSATNTLKE
-158 LDETHFILNPEM
+158 LDETRFILNPEM
-170 LQPGCEIDVYY
+170 LEPGCEINVYY

-195 NQETEPI
+195 SQETEPT

-251 VLKNGQEIVSQQS
+251 VLKNGQEIVNQQS
-264 NHSWVT
+264 SHSWVT
-270 LKISIA
+270 LKIPIS

-282 LRVQGHNNDYTP
+282 LRVQGHNNDYIP
-294 NEVSRLITTTSKVSV
+294 NEVNRLITTTSKVSV

-318 DNVSLSLQGET
+318 DNVSLNLQGET

-336 STADIGNINFTEING
+336 STADIGNVNFTETNG
-351 NYMAV
+351 NYIAV

-388 EPIDIPIS
+388 EPTDIPIS
-396 IIKKD
+396 IIQKD

-431 TDVIITNKEVTRR
+431 TDVIITNKEVTRK
-444 VDNGTTYYQYKY
+444 VNNGITYYQYKY

-475 NNATSSIVT
+475 NNATSSVVT
-484 AVIQQKRTKLINASV
+484 AVIQQKRTKLIDASV
-499 TFVNEPC
+499 TFVSEPC
-506 QIIDNITYQKINVN
+506 RIIDNITYQKINVN
-520 IDRDVLNP
+520 IDRNVLNP
-528 VITINVNNPRGNE
+528 VITINVNNPHGSE

-562 QNVPSVNPD
+562 QNIPSTNPD
-571 IPNNITFDFNVKIEA
+571 IPNNITFDFNIKIEA
-586 YGYIDKKIVLAQ
+586 YGYIDKKIVLA

>member
-1 MSKINNYFNDTIT
+1 MSVINKYFNDTIT
-14 LPIIHHDYKT
+14 LPVIHHDYKT

-49 YNVGNRDPKDPYSQY
+49 YNVDNRDLKDPYSQY

-143 NNTIECTFSTNTLKE
+143 NNTIECTSTTNTLKE
-158 LDETHFILNPEM
+158 LDETHFILNPIM
-170 LQPGCEIDVYY
+170 LEPGCEIDVYY

-195 NQETEPI
+195 NQETEPT

-216 EVVKQRLPMTL
+216 EVAKQRLPMTL

-270 LKISIA
+270 LKIPIA

-282 LRVQGHNNDYTP
+282 LRVQGHNNDYIP

-336 STADIGNINFTEING
+336 STADIGNFNFTETNG
-351 NYMAV
+351 NYIAV

-388 EPIDIPIS
+388 EPTDIPIS
-396 IIKKD
+396 IIQKD

-431 TDVIITNKEVTRR
+431 TDVVITNKEVTRR

-475 NNATSSIVT
+475 NNATSSVVT
-484 AVIQQKRTKLINASV
+484 AVIQQKRIKLINASV
-499 TFVNEPC
+499 IFVDEPC

-520 IDRDVLNP
+520 VDRDVLNP
-528 VITINVNNPRGNE
+528 VITINVNNPHGSE

-552 TYLVPVISWN
+552 TYLVPIISWD
-562 QNVPSVNPD
+562 QNVPSTNPD
-571 IPNNITFDFNVKIEA
+571 IPNNITFDFNIKIEA
-586 YGYIDKKIVLAQ
+586 YGYIDKKIVLA

>member
-1 MSKINNYFNDTIT
+1 MSTINKYFNDTIT
-14 LPIIHHDYKT
+14 LPVIHHDYKT

-49 YNVGNRDPKDPYSQY
+49 HNVDNRDPKDPYSQY

-136 NQIKVLI
+136 NQIKALI
-143 NNTIECTFSTNTLKE
+143 NNTIECTSVTNTLKE
-158 LDETHFILNPEM
+158 LDETRFILNPEM
-170 LQPGCEIDVYY
+170 LQPGCEINVYY

-195 NQETEPI
+195 NQEIEPI

-216 EVVKQRLPMTL
+216 EVAKQRLPMTL

-270 LKISIA
+270 LKIPIS

-282 LRVQGHNNDYTP
+282 LRVQGHNNDYIP

-329 GVEFVIN
+329 GVEFTIN
-336 STADIGNINFTEING
+336 STADIGNVNFTETNG
-351 NYMAV
+351 SYIAI
-356 FPRKARSYYINIIA
+356 FPRKARSYYIDIIA

-388 EPIDIPIS
+388 EPTDIPIS
-396 IIKKD
+396 IIQKD

-444 VDNGTTYYQYKY
+444 VDNGITYYQYKY
-456 TIPLKDTVQYI
+456 TIPLKDIVQYI

-475 NNATSSIVT
+475 NNATSSVVT

-552 TYLVPVISWN
+552 TYLVSVISWN
-562 QNVPSVNPD
+562 QNVPSINPD

-586 YGYIDKKIVLAQ
+586 YGYIDKKIVLV

>member
-1 MSKINNYFNDTIT
+1 MPAINKYFNDTIT
-14 LPIIHHDYKT
+14 LPVIHHDYKT

-49 YNVGNRDPKDPYSQY
+49 YNVDNRDPKDPYSQY

-69 ALKLPYNETIIVE
+69 ALKLPYNETIIIE

-143 NNTIECTFSTNTLKE
+143 NNTIECTSSTNTLKE
-158 LDETHFILNPEM
+158 LDETHFILNPIM
-170 LQPGCEIDVYY
+170 LEPGCEIDVYY
-181 IERYNIGNPIPRIY
+181 IERYNIGNPILRIY
-195 NQETEPI
+195 NQEIEPA

-251 VLKNGQEIVSQQS
+251 VLKNGQEVVSQQS

-270 LKISIA
+270 LKIPIA

-282 LRVQGHNNDYTP
+282 LRVQGHNNDYIP

-329 GVEFVIN
+329 GIEFVIN
-336 STADIGNINFTEING
+336 STADIGNINFTETNG
-351 NYMAV
+351 NYIAV

-388 EPIDIPIS
+388 EPTDIPIS
-396 IIKKD
+396 IIQKD
-401 YQFIDKVNQYI
+401 YQFIDKTNQYI

-431 TDVIITNKEVTRR
+431 TDVIITNKEVTRK
-444 VDNGTTYYQYKY
+444 VDNETTYYQYKY
-456 TIPLKDTVQYI
+456 IIPLKDTVQYI

-475 NNATSSIVT
+475 NNATSSVVT

-520 IDRDVLNP
+520 VDRDVLNP
-528 VITINVNNPRGNE
+528 VITININNPHGSE

-586 YGYIDKKIVLAQ
+586 YGYIDKKIVLV

>member
-1 MSKINNYFNDTIT
+1 MSKINKYFNDTIT
-14 LPIIHHDYKT
+14 LPVIHHDYKT

-49 YNVGNRDPKDPYSQY
+49 YNVDNRDPKDPYSQY

-95 SYDEVEGILYYTIN
+95 NYDEVEGILYYTIN

-143 NNTIECTFSTNTLKE
+143 NNTIECTSSTNTLKE
-158 LDETHFILNPEM
+158 LDETHFILNPVILE
-170 LQPGCEIDVYY
+170 PGCEIDVYY

-251 VLKNGQEIVSQQS
+251 VLKNGQEVVSQQS

-270 LKISIA
+270 LKIPIS

-282 LRVQGHNNDYTP
+282 LRVQGHNNDYIP

-329 GVEFVIN
+329 GIEFVIN
-336 STADIGNINFTEING
+336 STADIGNINFTETND
-351 NYMAV
+351 NYIAV

-370 IKKDKIS
+370 IKKNKIS

-388 EPIDIPIS
+388 EPTDIPIS
-396 IIKKD
+396 IIQKD

-431 TDVIITNKEVTRR
+431 TDVIITSKEVTRR
-444 VDNGTTYYQYKY
+444 VDNGVTYYQYKY

-467 SFMATDDN
+467 SFIATDDN
-475 NNATSSIVT
+475 NNATSSVVT
-484 AVIQQKRTKLINASV
+484 AVIQQKRTKLINVSV
-499 TFVNEPC
+499 KFVNEPC

-520 IDRDVLNP
+520 VDRDVLNP
-528 VITINVNNPRGNE
+528 VITININNPRGSE

-552 TYLVPVISWN
+552 TYLVPVISWS
-562 QNVPSVNPD
+562 QNVPSTNPD

-586 YGYIDKKIVLAQ
+586 YGYIDKKIVLA

>member
-14 LPIIHHDYKT
+14 LPVIHHDYKT

-29 AKYGTIV
+29 VKYGTIV

-49 YNVGNRDPKDPYSQY
+49 HNVDNGDPKDPYSQY

-143 NNTIECTFSTNTLKE
+143 NNTIECTSSTNTLKE
-158 LDETHFILNPEM
+158 LDETHFILNPIM
-170 LQPGCEIDVYY
+170 LEPGCEIDVYY

-195 NQETEPI
+195 SQKTEPI

-270 LKISIA
+270 LKIPIS

-282 LRVQGHNNDYTP
+282 LRVQGHNNDYIP
-294 NEVSRLITTTSKVSV
+294 NEVSRLITTTSKVSI

-329 GVEFVIN
+329 GVEFAIN
-336 STADIGNINFTEING
+336 STADIGNVNFTETNG
-351 NYMAV
+351 NYIAV
-356 FPRKARSYYINIIA
+356 FPRKARSYYIDIIA

-388 EPIDIPIS
+388 EPTDIPIS
-396 IIKKD
+396 IIQKD

-412 NIVVETAYF
+412 NIVVEIAYF

-444 VDNGTTYYQYKY
+444 VDNGITYYQYKY

-475 NNATSSIVT
+475 NNATSSVVT

-499 TFVNEPC
+499 KFVNEPC

-528 VITINVNNPRGNE
+528 VITININNPHRSE

-586 YGYIDKKIVLAQ
+586 YGYIDKKIVLA

>member
-1 MSKINNYFNDTIT
+1 MPAINKYFNDTIT
-14 LPIIHHDYKT
+14 LPVIHHDYKT

-49 YNVGNRDPKDPYSQY
+49 YNVDNRDPKDPYSQY

-95 SYDEVEGILYYTIN
+95 SYNEVEGILYYTIN

-143 NNTIECTFSTNTLKE
+143 NNTIECTSSTNTLKE
-158 LDETHFILNPEM
+158 LDETHFILNPVM
-170 LQPGCEIDVYY
+170 LEPGCEIDVYY

-195 NQETEPI
+195 NQETEPT

-238 LLLIKSIENSTFK
+238 LLLIKSIENNTFK

-270 LKISIA
+270 LKIPIA

-282 LRVQGHNNDYTP
+282 LRVQGYNNDYIP

-318 DNVSLSLQGET
+318 DNVSLNLQGET

-336 STADIGNINFTEING
+336 STADIGNINFTETNG
-351 NYMAV
+351 NYIAV

-388 EPIDIPIS
+388 EPTDIPIS
-396 IIKKD
+396 IIQKD

-421 KEAKMITNAN
+421 KEAKMITNVN

-475 NNATSSIVT
+475 NNATSSVVT

-506 QIIDNITYQKINVN
+506 KIIDNITYQKINVN

-528 VITINVNNPRGNE
+528 VITIKVNNPRGNE

-562 QNVPSVNPD
+562 QNVSSTNPD

-586 YGYIDKKIVLAQ
+586 YGYIDKKIVLE

>member
-1 MSKINNYFNDTIT
+1 MSTINKYFNDTIT
-14 LPIIHHDYKT
+14 LPVIHHDYKT

-29 AKYGTIV
+29 VKYGTIV

-49 YNVGNRDPKDPYSQY
+49 HNVDNRDPKDPYSQY

-109 GNPKE
+109 GNPKK

-127 DKGSYTVGV
+127 DKGSYTIGV

-143 NNTIECTFSTNTLKE
+143 NNTIECTSSTNTLKE
-158 LDETHFILNPEM
+158 LDETHFILNPVM
-170 LQPGCEIDVYY
+170 LEPGCEIDVYY

-195 NQETEPI
+195 NQETEPT

-216 EVVKQRLPMTL
+216 EVAKQRLPMTL

-270 LKISIA
+270 LKIPIS

-282 LRVQGHNNDYTP
+282 LRVQGYNNDYIP

-318 DNVSLSLQGET
+318 DNVSLSLQGEA
-329 GVEFVIN
+329 GVEFAIN
-336 STADIGNINFTEING
+336 STADIGNVNFTETNG
-351 NYMAV
+351 SYIAV
-356 FPRKARSYYINIIA
+356 FPRKARSYYVDIIA

-388 EPIDIPIS
+388 EPTDIPIS
-396 IIKKD
+396 IIQKD
-401 YQFIDKVNQYI
+401 YQFIDKANQYI
-412 NIVVETAYF
+412 SIVVETAYF

-444 VDNGTTYYQYKY
+444 MDNGTTYYQYKY

-475 NNATSSIVT
+475 NNATSSVVT

-499 TFVNEPC
+499 AFVNEPC

-520 IDRDVLNP
+520 VDRDVLNP
-528 VITINVNNPRGNE
+528 VITINVNNPRGSK

-552 TYLVPVISWN
+552 TYLVPIISWN
-562 QNVPSVNPD
+562 QNAPSTNSD

-586 YGYIDKKIVLAQ
+586 YGYIDKKIVLA

>member
-1 MSKINNYFNDTIT
+1 MSAINKYFNDTIT
-14 LPIIHHDYKT
+14 LPVIHHDYKT

-49 YNVGNRDPKDPYSQY
+49 YNVDNRDPKDPYSQY

-95 SYDEVEGILYYTIN
+95 NYDEVEGILYYTIN

-136 NQIKVLI
+136 NQIKALI
-143 NNTIECTFSTNTLKE
+143 NNTIECTSSTNTLKE
-158 LDETHFILNPEM
+158 LDETHFILNPIM
-170 LQPGCEIDVYY
+170 LEPGCEIDVYY

-195 NQETEPI
+195 NQEIEPT

-216 EVVKQRLPMTL
+216 EVVKQRLPITL

-251 VLKNGQEIVSQQS
+251 VLKNGQEIANQQS
-264 NHSWVT
+264 SHSWVT
-270 LKISIA
+270 LKIPIA

-282 LRVQGHNNDYTP
+282 LRVQGHNNDYIP

-309 ALRNTTLSR
+309 VLRNTTLSR

-329 GVEFVIN
+329 DVEFVIN
-336 STADIGNINFTEING
+336 STADIGNINFTETNG
-351 NYMAV
+351 NYIAV

-388 EPIDIPIS
+388 EPTDIPIS
-396 IIKKD
+396 IIQKD

-412 NIVVETAYF
+412 SIIVETAYF

-444 VDNGTTYYQYKY
+444 VDNGITYYQYKY

-475 NNATSSIVT
+475 NNATSSVVT

-528 VITINVNNPRGNE
+528 VITIKVNNPRGNE

-552 TYLVPVISWN
+552 TYLVPIISWDKN
-562 QNVPSVNPD
+562 IPSTNSD
-571 IPNNITFDFNVKIEA
+571 IPNNITFNFNVKIEA
-586 YGYIDKKIVLAQ
+586 YGYIDKKIVLA

>member
-1 MSKINNYFNDTIT
+1 MSTINKYFNDTIT
-14 LPIIHHDYKT
+14 LPVIHHDYKT

-49 YNVGNRDPKDPYSQY
+49 HNVDNRDPKDPYSQY
-64 GPSWI
+64 GPSWV

-136 NQIKVLI
+136 NQIKALI
-143 NNTIECTFSTNTLKE
+143 NNTIECTSVTNTLKE
-158 LDETHFILNPEM
+158 LDETRFILNPEM
-170 LQPGCEIDVYY
+170 LQPGCEINVYY

-195 NQETEPI
+195 NQEIEPI

-238 LLLIKSIENSTFK
+238 LLLIKSIKNSTFK

-270 LKISIA
+270 LKIPIS

-282 LRVQGHNNDYTP
+282 LRVQGHNNDYIP

-329 GVEFVIN
+329 GVEFSIN
-336 STADIGNINFTEING
+336 STADIGNVNFTETNG
-351 NYMAV
+351 SYIAV
-356 FPRKARSYYINIIA
+356 FPRKARSYYIDIIA

-388 EPIDIPIS
+388 EPTDIPIS
-396 IIKKD
+396 IIQKD

-444 VDNGTTYYQYKY
+444 VDNGITYYQYKY
-456 TIPLKDTVQYI
+456 TIPLKDTVKYI

-475 NNATSSIVT
+475 NNATSSVVT

-562 QNVPSVNPD
+562 QNVPSINPD

-586 YGYIDKKIVLAQ
+586 YGYIDKKIVLV

>member
-49 YNVGNRDPKDPYSQY
+49 YNVDNRDPKDPYSQY

-95 SYDEVEGILYYTIN
+95 NYDEVEGILYYTIN

-127 DKGSYTVGV
+127 DKGSYTLGV

-143 NNTIECTFSTNTLKE
+143 NNTIECTSSTNTLKE
-158 LDETHFILNPEM
+158 LDETHFILNPVM
-170 LQPGCEIDVYY
+170 LEPGCEIDVYY

-195 NQETEPI
+195 NQETKPI

-216 EVVKQRLPMTL
+216 EIVKQRLPMTL

-270 LKISIA
+270 LKIPIA

-282 LRVQGHNNDYTP
+282 LRVQGHNNDYIP
-294 NEVSRLITTTSKVSV
+294 NEVSRLITTTSKISV

-318 DNVSLSLQGET
+318 DNVSLNLQGET

-336 STADIGNINFTEING
+336 STADIGNINFTETNG
-351 NYMAV
+351 NYIAV

-388 EPIDIPIS
+388 EPTDIPIS

-401 YQFIDKVNQYI
+401 YQFINKVNQYI

-421 KEAKMITNAN
+421 KEAKMITSAN

-444 VDNGTTYYQYKY
+444 VDNEITYYQYKY

-475 NNATSSIVT
+475 NNATSSVVT

-499 TFVNEPC
+499 KFINEPC

-528 VITINVNNPRGNE
+528 VITININNPHGSE

-562 QNVPSVNPD
+562 QNVPSVNSD

-586 YGYIDKKIVLAQ
+586 YGYIDKKIVLA